1 MEACHDD
8 ITALLHIQQ
17 IDLDI
22 LRQKKQLDE
31 LPQRSL
37 ILDARKKRAAVKGKQ
52 EKVDALK
59 KDIAKRL
66 TRVSDEDA
74 SLAKKE
80 AGTQAAINAAQGDYR
95 NVQARTKELAGIAKR
110 REALAEDR
118 AKIDAEL
125 EKVSG
130 LEAQVRRALEEIDA
144 AEARAIE
151 SFQKEGGA
159 LKVKITQLEAKR
171 ASAAEAMN
179 PQILKLYEKTAAR
192 AGGVAVGVLNGTQC
206 GVCRANLEGGR
217 LIELRSQAPL
227 GTCPACKRLLIV
239 E

>member
-1 MEACHDD
+1 MEAWHDD

-22 LRQKKQLDE
+22 LRQRKQLDE

-95 NVQARTKELAGIAKR
+95 NVQVRTKELAGIAKR

-159 LKVKITQLEAKR
+159 LKVKIAQLEAKR
-171 ASAAEAMN
+171 ASVAETMD

-217 LIELRSQAPL
+217 LIELKSQAPL